1 MDEQREEE
9 LELELEEEEEL
20 ELLWVEVR
28 RVGKEKGIFFFVVPF
43 GLGFYGGR
51 SWWWWWW
58 WWWGD
63 LRCSWSSV
71 KVVVVGGVGI

>member
-1 MDEQREEE
+1 MEEQREEE
-9 LELELEEEEEL
+9 LEEEDEL

-28 RVGKEKGIFFFVVPF
+28 RVGKEKGIFFVVVPF

-58 WWWGD
+58 WGD
-63 LRCSWSSV
+63 LRGSWSSV
-71 KVVVVGGVGI
+71 KVVVVGGVSI